1 MPDKV
6 GVPNGFPAKIS
17 GFHPGG
23 FQEVFNFRDEFVAV
37 SARHEG

>member
-6 GVPNGFPAKIS
+6 RITHRFSAKIS

-23 FQEVFNFRDEFVAV
+23 CQEAFDFRDEFVAV